1 MSEKSIAK
9 KHRTSIVI
17 VTCNNLEYNK
27 LCLQS
32 IKEYTKDIDHEIIFV
47 DNRSEDGTAEWLEG
61 LEEVKVIYNKKK
73 TRGSHAHAIR
83 A

>member
-17 VTCNNLEYNK
+17 ATCNNLEYNK

-32 IKEYTKDIDHEIIFV
+32 IKEHTKDTDHEIIFV
-47 DNRSEDGTAEWLEG
+47 DNCSEDGTSAWLEG
-61 LEEVKVIYNKKK
+61 LKDVKVIYNKKK
-73 TRGSHAHAIR
+73 MKVSPVPAIR
-83 A
+83 E